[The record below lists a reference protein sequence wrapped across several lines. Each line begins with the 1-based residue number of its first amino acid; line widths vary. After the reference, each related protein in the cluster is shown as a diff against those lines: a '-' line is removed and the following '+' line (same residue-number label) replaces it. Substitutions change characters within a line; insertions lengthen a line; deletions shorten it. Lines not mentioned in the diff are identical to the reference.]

1 MRRKDK
7 MGHSTCSALR
17 FSGCLT
23 RQDASLRI
31 CHVSSYGFEPRFC
44 HCPKLSNGLYWP
56 LLLRFPPAFWD
67 KTTTNLVGQDTPH
80 QSRSRV
86 FCNLTGSCFQHC
98 PARSPSP
105 PCWVAGDGNGW
116 MQKGKIKRFAEHGFH
131 VFACQSIN

>member
-1 MRRKDK
+1 